1 MTNLPPSHY
10 LKSGHFGED
19 LVAQWLQSTGWLI
32 LHRRFSCRWGE
43 IDIIAEYSGEAGEA
57 REQGAGSRGERF
69 LPHLLI
75 LPPPPT
81 LPMPY
86 ALCPMPHAQSILAF
100 VEVKTRSSGSW
111 DAGGRSAITLQKQA
125 KISRTAGMFL
135 AQYPEKADY
144 TCRFDVAIVY
154 CQEISKNMTGIKAT
168 QEALATSS
176 AAGYEYRLQEYIP
189 AAFDCL
195 IDNDNG

>member
-19 LVAQWLQSTGWLI
+19 LVAQWLQSTGWVI

-43 IDIIAEYSGEAGEA
+43 IDIIAENSGGR
-57 REQGAGSRGERF
+57 REQGGTGAEGQRGRRDKGTRGQGDKDNNSP
-69 LPHLLI
+69 LRTPQ
-75 LPPPPT
+75 P
-81 LPMPY
+81 
-86 ALCPMPHAQSILAF
+86 ILAF

-111 DAGGRSAITLQKQA
+111 DAGGRSAITAQKQA
-125 KISRTAGMFL
+125 KISRAAGMFL

-144 TCRFDVAIVY
+144 PCRFDVAIVY
-154 CQEISKNMTGIKAT
+154 YREISQKITGVTAT

-176 AAGYEYRLQEYIP
+176 AAGYEYKLQEYIP